1 MVPGLFSETEAG
13 NSNKYESFKRTYFDR
28 PDAFAAE
35 CINWPDGMGPTPYQL
50 DILAHLPHVKRA
62 SARGPHGL
70 GKSAMA
76 AIATHWYAL
85 TRDGL
90 DWKVV
95 TTASVWAQLIQY
107 LWPEIHKWARLINW
121 DLVGRKPYNTNK
133 EMFTMKLVLS
143 TGQAIAVA
151 SDDPQRIEGAHAD
164 YIMYIFDESKIV
176 PDPTWDSAE
185 GAMSSGHE
193 KLWMAVS
200 TPGEPVGRFYQ
211 IQSKEPGYED
221 WWVRHVTLRESVDAG
236 RIDPDW
242 AEQRKLQ
249 WGPKSVHYLNRVEG
263 EFASG
268 AEETVIPG
276 HWVDAAIQRGKNFA
290 TWRHLNEDAP
300 ASLAHVPHLV
310 THVGFDIARFGGDV
324 TVFAPRSGP
333 VVYDCIEKGSQD
345 TMETAGDVVAFM
357 RNSPGA
363 VGLVDIIGL
372 GAGVY
377 DRAQEVFGEEDWAHE
392 DMIYPFVA
400 SLRTDWTD
408 ISEQL
413 QFRDSRSASWWNMRQ
428 LLDPAYESKIILPD
442 DRELRAEL
450 VAPGFTS
457 LSDGRIKVEPKEDI
471 RTRLGRSTNRADAVI
486 MSFWEEAYNVG
497 MEFG

>member
-1 MVPGLFSETEAG
+1 MTQVDSETSA
-13 NSNKYESFKRTYFDR
+13 NKYEAFKRTYWDR
-28 PDAFAAE
+28 PDAFAIE
-35 CINWPDGMGPTPYQL
+35 CINWPEGEAPASYQL
-50 DILAHLPHVKRA
+50 DILAHLPHVHRA

-85 TRDGL
+85 TRDGH
-90 DWKVV
+90 DWKVI

-107 LWPEIHKWARLINW
+107 LWPEIHKWSRYIKW
-121 DLVGRKPYNTNK
+121 DLVGREPYNLTK
-133 EMFTMKLVLS
+133 ELFTLKLSLK

-185 GAMSSGHE
+185 GAMSSGKE
-193 KLWMAVS
+193 KLWIAVS
-200 TPGEPVGRFYQ
+200 TPGDPVGRFFQ

-221 WWVRHVTLRESVDAG
+221 WWVRHVTLSEAVSAG
-236 RIDPDW
+236 RIDPEW

-249 WGPKSVHYLNRVEG
+249 WGEKSVHYQNRVLG

-276 HWVDAAIQRGKNFA
+276 KWVDAAMNRSRLHWLENSKI
-290 TWRHLNEDAP
+290 P
-300 ASLAHVPHLV
+300 PV
-310 THVGFDIARFGGDV
+310 THIGFDIARFGGDV
-324 TVFAPRSGP
+324 TIFAPRSGSI
-333 VVYDCIEKGSQD
+333 VLTCDEKGSQD
-345 TMETAGDVVAFM
+345 TMETAGEVVQFL
-357 RNSPGA
+357 RNNRC
-363 VGLVDIIGL
+363 VGIVDIIGL

-377 DRAQEVFGEEDWAHE
+377 DRVQEVLREESWGDE
-392 DMIYPFVA
+392 DMLYPFTA

-413 QFRDSRSASWWNMRQ
+413 QFRDSRSAAWWNMRQ
-428 LLDPAYESKIILPD
+428 LLDPAYNSKIMLPD

-450 VAPGFTS
+450 IAPGFSS
-457 LSDGRIKVEPKEDI
+457 LSDGRIRVESKDDI
-471 RTRLGRSTNRADAVI
+471 RTRLGRSTNKADAVI
-486 MSFWEEAYNVG
+486 MSFWDETFNTG
-497 MEFG
+497 MEYG